1 PNELALMPPVL
12 RSDLPRAG
20 HDDAL
25 SKCEEA
31 VLACFPDICLKFLNS
46 EAAKHDWD
54 SQHLISHLLDE
65 QEQGRQYPKQSSP
78 LKRKRPEKDEVD
90 VEEEARRRYEKAEPL
105 VAKGREYIRLH
116 IKAAHRLL
124 KAAFPQRYAE
134 DIEKLFKQ
142 HGYQLYPTYLALDMA
157 CWSPDAE
164 PARVK
169 KVGARRDHL
178 EDILK
183 DTVIEA
189 EKDALEAFNA
199 ARTVCEAK
207 AQARAEEKQKEEE
220 EQENWERAKAEGTI
234 AECGCCF
241 DDKPLN
247 RMVHCDGS
255 VCHWFCRG
263 CARLN
268 AEHAI
273 GLSKY
278 QLTCMSVDG
287 CDATF
292 SRDQRKLFL
301 DDKLTT
307 ALDLIEQETVLRL
320 SGIENLAT
328 CPFCPYA
335 AEYPPVDENKE
346 FRCENPGCRLVSC
359 RLCRQETH
367 IPKSC
372 SEASTERGLS
382 ARRAIEEAM
391 SAALIRKCNKCGT
404 PFIKE
409 NGCNKMTC
417 SRPGCRN
424 VQCYVCH
431 RSCDYSH
438 FDDSSRGGKKGNC
451 PLFESVEE
459 RHQNEVKAA
468 EEAARQKVA
477 EENPDVNAEALTI
490 NFSDKVK
497 QDDARRKV
505 ANPGP

>member
-1 PNELALMPPVL
+1 MPPVL
-12 RSDLPRAG
+12 RSDAPRAG
-20 HDDAL
+20 HSESL
-25 SKCEEA
+25 SRCEQA
-31 VLACFPDICLKFLNS
+31 VLACFPDICLEFLKS

-54 SQHLISHLLDE
+54 SQRLISHLLDE

-78 LKRKRPEKDEVD
+78 LKRKRPEKDEEN
-90 VEEEARRRYEKAEPL
+90 VEEAARRRYERAKPP
-105 VAKGREYIRLH
+105 VAKGREYLKLH
-116 IKAAHRLL
+116 IKAASVNRHVARPS
-124 KAAFPQRYAE
+124 AFPQRYSE

-142 HGYQLYPTYLALDMA
+142 NEYQLYPTYLALDTA
-157 CWSPDAE
+157 CWNSDSA

-169 KVGARRDHL
+169 KVGARRDHP
-178 EDILK
+178 EDIMR

-189 EKDALEAFNA
+189 EKDALEAFLA
-199 ARTVCEAK
+199 ARAVSEAK
-207 AQARAEEKQKEEE
+207 AQARAEEKRKEEE
-220 EQENWERAKAEGTI
+220 EQGNWEQAKAEGTI

-241 DDKPLN
+241 DENPLN

-255 VCHWFCRG
+255 VCHWFCRE

-292 SRDQRKLFL
+292 SRDQRELFL
-301 DDKLTT
+301 NDKLTT
-307 ALDLIEQETVLRL
+307 ALDLIEQEAVLRL
-320 SGIENLAT
+320 SGIKNLAT

-335 AEYPPVDENKE
+335 AEYPPIEENKE
-346 FRCENPGCRLVSC
+346 FRCDNPSCQLVSC

-372 SEASTERGLS
+372 SEASAERGLS

-391 SAALIRKCNKCGT
+391 SAALIRKCNKCDT

-417 SRPGCRN
+417 SRPGCRSI
-424 VQCYVCH
+424 QCYVCH
-431 RSCDYSH
+431 KSCDYSH

-451 PLFESVEE
+451 PLFDSVEE
-459 RHQNEVKAA
+459 RHDNEVKAA

-477 EENPDVNAEALTI
+477 EENPDVNAESLAI

-497 QDDARRKV
+497 QDDARRTA
-505 ANPGP
+505 AN